1 MADLTASDVSITLDP
16 RDRYILGK
24 LKMSQGS
31 LDFGDGA
38 LTYPYGGVPMPAV
51 GYFGMNKQVSMF
63 DIVDASGVGYMF
75 RYDQANRKIKMFT
88 SAPAVVYEEKH
99 TAVANLITL
108 DYPAA
113 WIMNVCQAG
122 QNMAWGKSQAFGSLA
137 ANTFCVVGTIAD
149 GVRTQ
154 IYTDGATDTVYVTYA
169 TQAWAELYAQLVQE
183 EAVTLATGAID
194 LANKMMAFGFC
205 EAATT
210 GVLLPEDI
218 ADTTAAGSVGI
229 KMGYATGALDINAAQ
244 DAEAA
249 VVTYLAEPASGF
261 LADRFIEDEDPAK
274 AGGDPYTQAFDFP
287 LLLWCITGALT
298 VSGGATQVIIDT
310 ATTAAAGEA
319 SINWGKGPG
328 DLLAT
333 AGVAPT
339 EGFVFGLKSN
349 LTVTAGAYLK
359 GYVSEIPGLVPLEV
373 KDGTILQA
381 TALKF
386 MAWGS

>member
-1 MADLTASDVSITLDP
+1 MADITAADITMSMSILDLTK
-16 RDRYILGK
+16 LGR
-24 LKMSQGS
+24 LKMYKASMS
-31 LDFGDGA
+31 FGDGA
-38 LTYPYGGVPMPAV
+38 LTYPYGGIPMPTLDK
-51 GYFGMNKQVSMF
+51 FGMNKEIISIQETDSN
-63 DIVDASGVGYMF
+63 ASPYMF
-75 RYDQANRKIKMFT
+75 KYDSTNNKMKLYAN
-88 SAPAVVYEEKH
+88 APAIIYEEKH
-99 TAVANLITL
+99 TAVAYAITL

-122 QNMAWGKSQAFGSLA
+122 QNMAWGKSQAAASLA
-137 ANTFCVVGTIAD
+137 ANTFCVVGSMAD

-154 IYTDGATDTVYVTYA
+154 IYTDGATDTVYVTYV

-183 EAVTLATGAID
+183 EAVTLATGANN

-205 EAATT
+205 ESATT

-218 ADTTAAGSVGI
+218 ADTTADGSVGI
-229 KMGYATGALDINAAQ
+229 KMGYATGALDIHAGQ
-244 DAEAA
+244 DGEAS
-249 VVTYLAEPASGF
+249 VTTYLAEPASGF
-261 LADRFIEDEDPAK
+261 LTDRFVEDENPAK

-287 LLLWCITGALT
+287 LLVWCITGALT
-298 VSGGATQVIIDT
+298 VTGGTTQVIIDA

-349 LTVTAGAYLK
+349 LTVTAGAYIK
-359 GYVSEIPGLVPLEV
+359 GYPWEIPGLVPLEL
-373 KDGTILQA
+373 KDGTIIPA
-381 TALKF
+381 TVLKA
-386 MAWGS
+386 MVWGQ

>member
-1 MADLTASDVSITLDP
+1 MTALAASDITMSMNN
-16 RDRYILGK
+16 RDLAQIGK
-24 LKMSQGS
+24 YKMYKASMS
-31 LDFGDGA
+31 FGDGA
-38 LTYPYGGVPMPAV
+38 LTYPYGGIPMPTLDK
-51 GYFGMNKQVSMF
+51 FGMKKEIIALQETDSN
-63 DIVDASGVGYMF
+63 ASPYIF
-75 RYDQANRKIKMFT
+75 KYDSTNNTMKLYAN
-88 SAPAVVYEEKH
+88 APPIIYEEKH
-99 TAVANLITL
+99 TAVANLVTL

-122 QNMAWGKSQAFGSLA
+122 QNMAWGKSQALGDLA
-137 ANTFCVVGTIAD
+137 ANTFCVVGSMED

-154 IYTDGATDTVYVTYA
+154 LYTDGSTDTIYVTYV

-183 EAVTLATGAID
+183 EALTLATGANTI
-194 LANKMMAFGFC
+194 ANKMMAFGFC

-210 GVLLPEDI
+210 GILLPEDI
-218 ADTTAAGSVGI
+218 GDVTADGSVGI

-244 DAEAA
+244 DAETA
-249 VVTYLAEPASGF
+249 VLTYLAEPASGF
-261 LADRFIEDEDPAK
+261 LTDRFVEDENPAK

-287 LLLWCITGALT
+287 LLVWCITGALT

-319 SINWGKGPG
+319 TINWGKGAG

-349 LTVTAGAYLK
+349 LTVTAGAYIK
-359 GYVSEIPGLVPLEV
+359 GYPWEIPGLVPLEI
-373 KDGTILQA
+373 KDGTIIQA
-381 TALKF
+381 TTLKA
-386 MAWGS
+386 MVWGQ

>member
-1 MADLTASDVSITLDP
+1 MALTISNIDYTVWGNKRAAIFDVAFDSSYAFGGEALTPETVGLSTAEQVLVNGKSGYNFEYDLT
-16 RDRYILGK
+16 
-24 LKMSQGS
+24 
-31 LDFGDGA
+31 
-38 LTYPYGGVPMPAV
+38 
-51 GYFGMNKQVSMF
+51 NE
-63 DIVDASGVGYMF
+63 
-75 RYDQANRKIKMFT
+75 KIKVFT
-88 SAPAVVYEEKH
+88 GAPPIVYEEKH

-122 QNMAWGKSQAFGSLA
+122 QNMKWGKSQAAASLA

-154 IYTDGATDTVYVTYA
+154 IYTDGATDVVYVTYC

-183 EAVTLATGAID
+183 EAVTLATGANT

-205 EAATT
+205 EAATSFI
-210 GVLLPEDI
+210 LLPVDI
-218 ADTTAAGSVGI
+218 ADTTATGEVGI

-244 DAEAA
+244 NTEAA
-249 VVTYLAEPASGF
+249 VVTYLAEPTSGF
-261 LADRFIEDEDPAK
+261 LTDRFIEDEDPAK
-274 AGGDPYTQAFDFP
+274 AGADPFTQAFDFP
-287 LLLWCITGALT
+287 LLVWCITGALT
-298 VSGGATQVIIDT
+298 VNGGATQVIIDT

-339 EGFVFGLKSN
+339 QGFVFGAKSDV
-349 LTVTAGAYLK
+349 TVTAGAYIK
-359 GYVSEIPGLVPLEV
+359 GYPWEIPGLVQLEAKSGTNLAGLTSV
-373 KDGTILQA
+373 KVIMIGI
-381 TALKF
+381 
-386 MAWGS
+386 

>member
-1 MADLTASDVSITLDP
+1 MALTISNLTYDVWGRKRAAIFDMAFDSSYAFGGEALTPDTVGLSDVEQVIVS
-16 RDRYILGK
+16 GK
-24 LKMSQGS
+24 AG
-31 LDFGDGA
+31 
-38 LTYPYGGVPMPAV
+38 YG
-51 GYFGMNKQVSMF
+51 FE
-63 DIVDASGVGYMF
+63 
-75 RYDQANRKIKMFT
+75 YDVTNQKIKAFT
-88 SAPAVVYEEKH
+88 NAPAIVYEEKH

-137 ANTFCVVGTIAD
+137 ANTFCVVGTIED

-154 IYTDGATDTVYVTYA
+154 IYTDGATDTVYVTYC

-183 EAVTLATGAID
+183 EAVTLATGANN

-205 EAATT
+205 EAVTS
-210 GVLLPEDI
+210 GILLPEDI
-218 ADTTAAGSVGI
+218 ADATASGSVGI
-229 KMGYATGALDINAAQ
+229 KMGYATGALDAHLDENGL
-244 DAEAA
+244 AA

-261 LADRFIEDEDPAK
+261 IADRFIEDEDPAK
-274 AGGDPYTQAFDFP
+274 AGADPYTQAFDFP
-287 LLLWCITGALT
+287 LLVWCISGALT
-298 VSGGATQVIIDT
+298 VTGGATQVIIDT

-319 SINWGKGPG
+319 SINWGRGSG

-349 LTVTAGAYLK
+349 LTVTAGAYIK
-359 GYVSEIPGLVPLEV
+359 GYPWEIPGVVPLEA
-373 KDGTILQA
+373 KDGTNLSGLTSVKVMMI
-381 TALKF
+381 
-386 MAWGS
+386 GR